1 MRSTWLMAGLTF
13 VALIISFRYSGFTGQ
28 TAASAANLSADHFRA
43 TGDVEPANGGAA
55 DRAARPAHAVG
66 DATARSLLNE
76 GDGYA
81 PRWNSAASRPAMDL
95 PRAAAAQ
102 AADESS
108 NNLAFEFALPPIVAA
123 PSSTAGVELSSN
135 AGSTIVELATPA
147 APAAAIVAGTLLAAP
162 ADFLQSRIATEAYPI
177 PVWTKHLTGLRI
189 MLDPGHGG
197 DGDQPKFK
205 RGPSGV
211 REAEINLRLG
221 LYLREFLASA
231 GADVRLTRE
240 SDSAVSLEDRVG
252 LANDWPADIFVSLHH
267 NAVEDHPETNY
278 SSVWHHADVDRNP
291 ASLDLSRYLADALHD
306 VLRLPQVNDV
316 PVKSDFLMYPVGFA
330 VLRHAKMPAAL
341 CECSFY
347 SNPQEEQ
354 RLRDPE
360 YVLREAHGLFLG
372 LARYAQAGLP
382 RVKLIAPANGRIE
395 KDDERVLILELD
407 DGLRKRRSWGWQRR
421 MLLSDSIVVRIEGMT
436 AAHRL
441 IESREGYRLQVTLPE
456 ELSNGP
462 HQVDVQFQNMNKNS
476 VINPRVEFEFEGGDR
491 EVG

>member
-13 VALIISFRYSGFTGQ
+13 VALIFCFRYSESTGGM
-28 TAASAANLSADHFRA
+28 AASVENRDASAFR
-43 TGDVEPANGGAA
+43 TTSTRVPTNRGTA
-55 DRAARPAHAVG
+55 DRPVTLGNTAGVTAQQTLQSASARLTASWELTPARQAA
-66 DATARSLLNE
+66 E
-76 GDGYA
+76 
-81 PRWNSAASRPAMDL
+81 L

-102 AADESS
+102 APDEPSDTIE
-108 NNLAFEFALPPIVAA
+108 FELALPPIVAPPPPA
-123 PSSTAGVELSSN
+123 AGLELSSN
-135 AGSTIVELATPA
+135 AGSSRVDIATLS
-147 APAAAIVAGTLLAAP
+147 APAPAIVAGTLFAAP
-162 ADFLQSRIATEAYPI
+162 PDFLQSRIGTGDYPI
-177 PVWTKHLTGLRI
+177 PVWAKHLSGLKI

-205 RGPSGV
+205 RGPTGV

-221 LYLREFLASA
+221 LYLREFLALA

-240 SDSAVSLEDRVG
+240 SDCLVSLEERVG

-382 RVKLIAPANGRIE
+382 RVKLNSPANGRME
-395 KDDERVLILELD
+395 KDDKNVLVIELD

-421 MLLSDSIVVRIEGMT
+421 MLLTDSIVVRIDGAT
-436 AAHRL
+436 AAHKL
-441 IESREGYRLQVTLPE
+441 VESREGYRLQVNLPE

-462 HQVDVQFQNMNKNS
+462 HEVEIQFQNMNKNS
-476 VINPRVEFEFEGGDR
+476 VINPRLEFDYEGGDK